1 MSQYWELTTSV
12 THSPQIE
19 APLLNAACDT
29 TLHVFQEFFAHFY
42 NVPYIKKMI
51 CLFHVSSALLGVL
64 VLYVCFLQVLCQ
76 PDGWK
81 MTDRFYGFRYEI
93 TPNSYDSVIL
103 QKVLSIADDYS
114 CFGWVQESP
123 AKTIVGE
130 ARCSKAR
137 GPIFQE
143 KLEKIEPNIKNF
155 VILVSCLYF
164 LRSFSFIFPR
174 VVDL

>member
-1 MSQYWELTTSV
+1 MMLADDNCND
-12 THSPQIE
+12 
-19 APLLNAACDT
+19 APHKRTFVFSWNFPHIFKFDITAKTMNCSSYFSSSLLS
-29 TLHVFQEFFAHFY
+29 
-42 NVPYIKKMI
+42 I
-51 CLFHVSSALLGVL
+51 L
-64 VLYVCFLQVLCQ
+64 VLCICFVQVLGQ

-93 TPNSYDSVIL
+93 TPNLYDSLIL

-137 GPIFQE
+137 GPIFRE
-143 KLEKIEPNIKNF
+143 KLEKIEPNLQKF
-155 VILVSCLYF
+155 DILVRFQCSHFFF
-164 LRSFSFIFPR
+164 LISSFPLLRFMKTLR
-174 VVDL
+174 